1 MRSGTLLRAVVL
13 SLALV
18 FAAGCTG
25 QAGAGAQ
32 RGAVTGGISGA
43 VGGLLGSLVFGG
55 SAVEGA
61 VGGAVVGMGA
71 GATAGAIAGAEQDR
85 QLAAARQAEIDAFR
99 ARVGDDNFNGAVA
112 LVQCRHDDALAEAA
126 KAAQS
131 GNPEYRLAS
140 NWLKALTFTDH
151 RQEAQARSLY
161 PALVDLD
168 PDIGSTDSAE
178 LKMRDLVQRLTT
190 VRASNNLPQICP
202 A

>member
-1 MRSGTLLRAVVL
+1 MPRLVIL
-13 SLALV
+13 SLVLIHL
-18 FAAGCTG
+18 AACTG

-55 SAVEGA
+55 NAVEGA

-71 GATAGAIAGAEQDR
+71 GATSGAISGAEQDR
-85 QLAAARQAEIDAFR
+85 RIAEQRQAEIDAFR
-99 ARVGDDNFNGAVA
+99 QRVGDDNFNGAVA
-112 LVQCRHDDALAEAA
+112 LVECRHDDALAAA
-126 KAAQS
+126 ATAAQG
-131 GNPEYRLAS
+131 GNPDYVLAS
-140 NWLKALTFTDH
+140 TWLQGLTLTDR

-161 PALVDLD
+161 PTLVDGD
-168 PDIGSTDSAE
+168 PDIGTTEAAE

-190 VRASNNLPQICP
+190 VRANNGLPQICP